1 MTSLYD
7 TLNYHCYL
15 RKDLEITGV
24 LMSQN
29 HVLKFSYLFLRLI
42 INLSS
47 IQKQDKAYKNQATC
61 VITKNA

>member
-1 MTSLYD
+1 
-7 TLNYHCYL
+7 
-15 RKDLEITGV
+15 
-24 LMSQN
+24 MSQN